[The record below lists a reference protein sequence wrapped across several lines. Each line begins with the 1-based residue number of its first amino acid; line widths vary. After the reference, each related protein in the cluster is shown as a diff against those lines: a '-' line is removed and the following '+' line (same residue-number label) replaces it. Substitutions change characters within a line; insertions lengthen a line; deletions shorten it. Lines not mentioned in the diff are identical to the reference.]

1 MKEYIKPLIED
12 ENIEIEDVIAFSNVG
27 GQGNL
32 DNNGD
37 SYDSDG
43 LFKD

>member
-12 ENIEIEDVIAFSNVG
+12 ENIEIEDVIAFSNG
-27 GQGNL
+27 GKGDINS
-32 DNNGD
+32 NGD

-43 LFKD
+43 LFTD